1 MPDGKAK
8 RLWALPNAELT
19 VPRSLLMHGGSND
32 LVTVPCPAY
41 LIEHPKG
48 LVLFDTGCHP
58 DVAVDPVGYWGPFAQ
73 ALQVSYPKEMLLDRQ
88 IQGLG
93 YKMSDI
99 KYVVVSHLHL
109 DHTGYMHAFP
119 QARFLI
125 MANELRYGYWP
136 DADRRGAFILND
148 ILPTRNFNWIEL
160 DSDFDLFDD
169 GSLCMLK
176 TPGHTPGESSLYV
189 RLPNR
194 KICWSAIRFT
204 CVRSSI
210 PEPACRWI
218 PIRRKPLSRSS
229 GAKRFVTCTRLRS
242 GSPMIPKIG
251 SSCLMRRPPSNSKE
265 KHHATLRISLP
276 VV

>member
-8 RLWALPNAELT
+8 RMWALPNAELT

-58 DVAVDPVGYWGPFAQ
+58 DVAVDPVAYWGPFAQ

-119 QARFLI
+119 NAKFLI

-194 KICWSAIRFT
+194 KILLVGDTIHLRAQLDTGATMPLDTDPTQAALSIQRCKAIRDMHEAT
-204 CVRSSI
+204 VWI
-210 PEPACRWI
+210 THDPEDWAELP
-218 PIRRKPLSRSS
+218 
-229 GAKRFVTCTRLRS
+229 
-242 GSPMIPKIG
+242 
-251 SSCLMRRPPSNSKE
+251 
-265 KHHATLRISLP
+265 HAPTAIE
-276 VV
+276 